1 MVWKKVIKKVIKTC
15 ATENIVDILS
25 INNLMVNKM
34 CAKKYIVDFLS
45 INYLLVIKIC
55 ALDYIVDI
63 LLINKDWKVKDV
75 SFV

>member
-1 MVWKKVIKKVIKTC
+1 
-15 ATENIVDILS
+15 
-25 INNLMVNKM
+25 MVNKM